1 MKKKILPA
9 LVLVVAVAA
18 VAATVA
24 WAVTGTGD
32 SGRPATGLEQGMMGY
47 GVEGTG
53 GPVRSLADAERQAQG
68 FADRLDLR
76 VGEVIQFANNFYAEL
91 LQDDGTGATEVLV
104 DPANGAVWIEYG
116 PAMMWNTRY
125 GMAGGACAGMMDGAS
140 GGMMDGASGG
150 MMDGGG
156 WGGMMDGG
164 SGGMMDDA
172 SGGSMMGGGM
182 MGGALSETPAPDQA
196 SVTAEEAEQIA
207 GTWLGAQGEGFRAAK
222 AEGFPGYYTM
232 EVLRDGKV
240 SGMLSVNAFTGAVW
254 YHSWHGRFVAAA

>member
-9 LVLVVAVAA
+9 LVLVAAVAA
-18 VAATVA
+18 VAATVT

-32 SGRPATGLEQGMMGY
+32 SGRPAMGLEQGMMGY

-53 GPVRSLADAERQAQG
+53 GPVRSLADAERQAQR

-91 LQDDGTGATEVLV
+91 LQGDGTGATEVLV

-125 GMAGGACAGMMDGAS
+125 GMAGGACAGMMDG
-140 GGMMDGASGG
+140 
-150 MMDGGG
+150 GG

-164 SGGMMDDA
+164 SGDMMD
-172 SGGSMMGGGM
+172 GGGWGGMMGGGM
-182 MGGALSETPAPDQA
+182 MGGALGETPAPDQA

-207 GTWLGAQGEGFRAAK
+207 GTWLGTQGEGFRAAE
-222 AEGFPGYYTM
+222 AEAFPGYYTM

-254 YHSWHGRFVAAA
+254 YHSWHGRFIAAA